1 MIASSL
7 FSSFRGIPL
16 ERGVFSGGLHKEKVS
31 KNKPLDFCSGIE
43 KETKRFRLAE
53 TVQFSLL
60 FFFFGVWEIY
70 FQVCAPENV
79 NRLLKTKFLAQLH
92 STRIIYIWIGTT
104 REQKGYYL
112 PN

>member
-16 ERGVFSGGLHKEKVS
+16 ERGVCSGGLHREKVS

-43 KETKRFRLAE
+43 KETERFRLAE

-60 FFFFGVWEIY
+60 FFFGVWEIY

-79 NRLLKTKFLAQLH
+79 NRLLKTIFGSAAFH
-92 STRIIYIWIGTT
+92 SNYIYLD
-104 REQKGYYL
+104 RY
-112 PN
+112 N

>member
-16 ERGVFSGGLHKEKVS
+16 ESGVCSGGLHREKAS

-43 KETKRFRLAE
+43 KETKIFRLAE

-60 FFFFGVWEIY
+60 FFFSVYGKFIFKYV
-70 FQVCAPENV
+70 
-79 NRLLKTKFLAQLH
+79 LL
-92 STRIIYIWIGTT
+92 RM
-104 REQKGYYL
+104 
-112 PN
+112 

>member
-16 ERGVFSGGLHKEKVS
+16 ERGVCSGGLHREKVS
-31 KNKPLDFCSGIE
+31 KDKPLDFCSGIE
-43 KETKRFRLAE
+43 KETKIFRLAE

-60 FFFFGVWEIY
+60 FFFGVWEIY

-92 STRIIYIWIGTT
+92 STGIIYIWIGTT
-104 REQKGYYL
+104 REKKGYYL
-112 PN
+112 PI